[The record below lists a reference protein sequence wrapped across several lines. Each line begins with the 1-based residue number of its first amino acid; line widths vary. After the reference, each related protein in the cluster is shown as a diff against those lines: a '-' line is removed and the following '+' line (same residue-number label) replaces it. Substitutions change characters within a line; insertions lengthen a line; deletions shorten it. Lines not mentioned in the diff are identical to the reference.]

1 MVKMTIP
8 ASCFKRCGSSQR
20 FVARKAPE
28 KALLVLLV
36 LQRRRYVLHEERW
49 VVIQS
54 FFVALEH

>member
-36 LQRRRYVLHEERW
+36 LQRRRYV
-49 VVIQS
+49 
-54 FFVALEH
+54 